1 VNPLDLTLIEL
12 RDAIRSREVSAEE
25 TAKASLARIDAH
37 DGQLHAFLQTF
48 PERALDAARD
58 TDRRIANGE
67 HVGPLAGVPIA
78 LKDNICLS
86 HGRTTCAS
94 RFLEHY
100 ESPFTCTA
108 AQKLIDAGAVVMGK
122 TNLDEFAMGSSTE
135 HSAFGPSFNPW
146 DTTRVPGGSSGGS
159 ASALAARMVSAS
171 IGSETG
177 GSVRQPASI
186 TNLVGIKP
194 TYGRVSRYGLVAFA
208 SSLDQISPFGRTVA
222 DAALM
227 LHTIAGHDPLD
238 STSATAEVPDYLH
251 DLDRPIEGLR
261 LGVPSQ
267 ARSERNHPAVA
278 ACFEEAVETYRARGA
293 TIVDIELPH
302 LDYGVAAYYIVNPAE
317 ASSNL
322 ARFDGIRYGRRA
334 TIEKSESL
342 ETLYARSRA
351 EGFGAEVQRRIML
364 GTHALSSGYY
374 DAYYLTALK
383 TRRLIKQDFDNAF
396 DTGAGKPG
404 VHAILMPS
412 TTGPAFKIGEKSNDP
427 LALYLEDIYTVMAN
441 LAGLPA
447 MSQPMGFAEKAGTNG
462 EHLPVGLQI
471 YCPALAESRM
481 LRIARMYEDATE
493 WHTHTPAML
502 HAAR

>member
-1 VNPLDLTLIEL
+1 MNPLDLTLIEL
-12 RDAIRSREVSAEE
+12 AGAIRRKEVSSEQAVR
-25 TAKASLARIDAH
+25 ASLDRIEATDKS
-37 DGQLHAFLQTF
+37 LHAYLQTF
-48 PERALDAARD
+48 PERAIDAARE
-58 TDRRIANGE
+58 TDRRIAAGE
-67 HVGPLAGVPIA
+67 HVGPLAGVPVA

-108 AQKLIDAGAVVMGK
+108 AQKLLDAGAIVVGK

-146 DTTRVPGGSSGGS
+146 DVTRVPGGSSGGS
-159 ASALAARMVSAS
+159 AAALAARTVSAS

-186 TNLVGIKP
+186 TNLVGVKP

-227 LHTIAGHDPLD
+227 LQTIAGHDPHD
-238 STSATAEVPDYLH
+238 STSVESAVPDYLH

-261 LGVPSQ
+261 LGVPRQ

-278 ACFEEAVETYRARGA
+278 ACFEDAVATFREKGA
-293 TIVDIELPH
+293 TIVDIELPN

-334 TIEKSESL
+334 TIQKNESL

-351 EGFGAEVQRRIML
+351 EGFGPEVQRRIML

-374 DAYYLTALK
+374 DAYYLTALR

-396 DTGAGKPG
+396 DHAAGKPG
-404 VHAILMPS
+404 VHAVIMPS
-412 TTGPAFKIGEKSNDP
+412 TTGPAFRVGEKANDP

-447 MSQPMGFAEKAGTNG
+447 MSVPMGFAEKAGTNA
-462 EHLPVGLQI
+462 ENLPVGLQI
-471 YCPALAESRM
+471 YCPALEE
-481 LRIARMYEDATE
+481 ARMFRVARTYEDATE
-493 WHTHTPAML
+493 WHTHAPGMIRA
-502 HAAR
+502 